1 MYRFWQH
8 LSQFCR
14 TLGEETVYQILVM
27 FYCLFEEK
35 VPPQIKTTIIGALGY
50 FIAPLDFI
58 PDLAPF
64 MGLTDD
70 ITALGSAYMLAQIY
84 ATPEVREKAERKRD
98 EIFRRNNKQL
108 KEEN

>member
-1 MYRFWQH
+1 MHLLKNIFSQNKNEFIKRRFKD
-8 LSQFCR
+8 
-14 TLGEETVYQILVM
+14 
-27 FYCLFEEK
+27 EEK

-64 MGLTDD
+64 IGLTDD

-98 EIFRRNNKQL
+98 EMV
-108 KEEN
+108 